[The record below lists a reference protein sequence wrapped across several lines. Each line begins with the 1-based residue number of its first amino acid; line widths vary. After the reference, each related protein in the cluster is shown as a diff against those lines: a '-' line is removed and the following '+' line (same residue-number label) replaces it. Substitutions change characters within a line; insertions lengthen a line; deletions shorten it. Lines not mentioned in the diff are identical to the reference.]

1 VKSRVALIKGPD
13 RYRNIAQALECI
25 EEEIKLP
32 PDGLLIK
39 PNFVSTTN
47 QLAATH
53 VEAVRALLDFLG
65 SRYGGSITIGEGAG
79 LTDTLEGF
87 RVFGYEPLIEKY
99 GVRLMDLNRDRW
111 VKVEVYDRN
120 LAPLELRLAKTA
132 WESPYR
138 ISIGPPKTH
147 DTVIITLSLKNMI
160 MGSLIRD
167 QRGRN
172 STLFNTLSRV
182 TPSWVKRA
190 PFLEGLKRDVSTT
203 VLRSDKSAMHQEYPA
218 INLNLYTLAKY
229 IAPQLSIID
238 GFLGMEG
245 PGPGDGEPVELQV
258 AIASTDF
265 LAADTV
271 AAKLMGYDI
280 DEIGY
285 LYYCKLKGLGVGDL
299 EKIEIVGNARLEGCI
314 RPFRPHPTYNQQ
326 LRWQIQ
332 NFERFL

>member
-1 VKSRVALIKGPD
+1 VKSRVALIKGLN
-13 RYRNIAQALECI
+13 RYRNIVQALECI

-39 PNFVSTTN
+39 PNFVSTRN

-53 VEAVRALLDFLG
+53 VEGVRALLDFLKP
-65 SRYGGSITIGEGAG
+65 RYRGSITIGEGAG
-79 LTDTLEGF
+79 LTDTFEGF
-87 RVFGYEPLIEKY
+87 RNFDYMRLTEEY
-99 GVRLMDLNRDRW
+99 GVRLIDLNRDRW
-111 VKVEVYDRN
+111 VKVKVYDRN

-138 ISIGPPKTH
+138 ISISPPKTH

-160 MGSLIRD
+160 MGSLICD
-167 QRGRN
+167 QRAGN
-172 STLFNTLSRV
+172 TTLFHTLSGL
-182 TPSWVKRA
+182 TPSWMKRVPLLDGVKR
-190 PFLEGLKRDVSTT
+190 EVSTT
-203 VLRSDKSAMHQEYPA
+203 LLRSDKSAMHQGYPA
-218 INLNLYTLAKY
+218 INLNLYALAKH
-229 IAPQLSIID
+229 IPPHLSIID

-245 PGPGDGEPVELQV
+245 LGPGHGEAVELGV

-271 AAKLMGYDI
+271 AAKVMGYDV

-299 EKIEIVGNARLEGCI
+299 ERIEIVGNAPLEDCI
-314 RPFRPHPTYNQQ
+314 HPFRPHPAYRQQ
-326 LRWQIQ
+326 LQWQIE

>member
-1 VKSRVALIKGPD
+1 VKSKLALIKGPD
-13 RYRNIAQALECI
+13 RYQNITQALECI
-25 EEEIKLP
+25 GEEIKLP

-79 LTDTLEGF
+79 LTDTFEGF
-87 RVFGYEPLIEKY
+87 RVFGYEPLIEEY

-167 QRGRN
+167 QRGKN
-172 STLFNTLSRV
+172 SALFNTLSRV
-182 TPSWVKRA
+182 TPSWVKGA
-190 PFLEGLKRDVSTT
+190 PFLEGLKRDVATT
-203 VLRSDKSAMHQEYPA
+203 VLRSDKMAMHQGYPA
-218 INLNLYTLAKY
+218 INLNLYTLAKH
-229 IAPQLSIID
+229 IAPHLSIID

-245 PGPGDGEPVELQV
+245 WGPGDGEPVELQV

-285 LYYCKLKGLGVGDL
+285 LYYCKLKGLGAGDL
-299 EKIEIVGNARLEGCI
+299 EKIEIVGNTRPEDCI
-314 RPFRPHPTYNQQ
+314 RPFRPHPAYHQQ
-326 LRWQIQ
+326 LRWQTQ
-332 NFERFL
+332 DFERFL

>member
-13 RYRNIAQALECI
+13 RYRNITQALECI
-25 EEEIKLP
+25 EQEIKLP

-47 QLAATH
+47 QLPATH

-65 SRYGGSITIGEGAG
+65 SRYGNSITIGEGAG
-79 LTDTLEGF
+79 LTDTFEGF
-87 RVFGYEPLIEKY
+87 HNFGYEPLIEEY
-99 GVRLMDLNRDRW
+99 GVRLIDLNRDRW

-120 LAPLELRLAKTA
+120 LALLELRLAKTA

-167 QRGRN
+167 QRVGN
-172 STLFNTLSRV
+172 STLFNTLSRL

-190 PFLEGLKRDVSTT
+190 PFLQGLKRDVSTT
-203 VLRSDKSAMHQEYPA
+203 LLRSDKSAMHQGYPA

-229 IAPQLSIID
+229 IAPHLSIID

-245 PGPGDGEPVELQV
+245 PGPGHGEPVELQV
-258 AIASTDF
+258 AVASTDF
-265 LAADTV
+265 LTADTV

-299 EKIEIVGNARLEGCI
+299 EKIEIVGNARLEDCI
-314 RPFRPHPTYNQQ
+314 RPFRPPPAYRQQ
-326 LRWQIQ
+326 LRWQIED
-332 NFERFL
+332 FERFL

>member
-1 VKSRVALIKGPD
+1 MKSRVALIKGPD

-25 EEEIKLP
+25 GEEIKLP

-47 QLAATH
+47 QLATTH

-79 LTDTLEGF
+79 LTDTFEGF
-87 RVFGYEPLIEKY
+87 RVFGYEPLIEEY

-111 VKVEVYDRN
+111 VKVRVYDRD
-120 LAPLELRLAKTA
+120 LAPLELRLAKTT

-167 QRGRN
+167 QRGGS
-172 STLFNTLSRV
+172 STLFHTLYRA
-182 TPSWVKRA
+182 TPSWVKGA
-190 PFLEGLKRDVSTT
+190 PFLEGLKRDVATT
-203 VLRSDKSAMHQEYPA
+203 FLRDDKFAMHQGYPA

-229 IAPQLSIID
+229 IAPHLSIID
-238 GFLGMEG
+238 GFLGMAG
-245 PGPGDGEPVELQV
+245 PGPCHGEPVELQV

-271 AAKLMGYDI
+271 AAKVMGYDI
-280 DEIGY
+280 EEIGY

-299 EKIEIVGNARLEGCI
+299 EKIEIVGNAHLEDCI
-314 RPFRPHPTYNQQ
+314 RPFRPHPTYYQQ
-326 LRWQIQ
+326 LRWRIQ
-332 NFERFL
+332 DFERFL

>member
-1 VKSRVALIKGPD
+1 VKSKVALIKGPD
-13 RYRNIAQALECI
+13 RYRNITQVLESI
-25 EEEIKLP
+25 AEEIKLP

-47 QLAATH
+47 QLASTH
-53 VEAVRALLDFLG
+53 VEGVRALLDFLKP
-65 SRYGGSITIGEGAG
+65 RYGGSITIGEAAG
-79 LTDTLEGF
+79 LTHTFEGF
-87 RVFGYEPLIEKY
+87 RNFGYMPLIEEY
-99 GVRLMDLNRDRW
+99 GVRLMDLNRDQW

-132 WESPYR
+132 RESPYR

-167 QRGRN
+167 QRVDS
-172 STLFNTLSRV
+172 STLFNALSRV

-190 PFLEGLKRDVSTT
+190 RFMEGVKREVSTT
-203 VLRSDKSAMHQEYPA
+203 LLRSDRSAIHQGYPA

-229 IAPQLSIID
+229 LVPHLSIID

-245 PGPGDGEPVELQV
+245 PGPSDGEPVELQMAV
-258 AIASTDF
+258 ASTDF

-271 AAKLMGYDI
+271 GAKVMGYDI

-285 LYYCKLKGLGVGDL
+285 LYYCKVKGLGAGDL
-299 EKIEIVGNARLEGCI
+299 EKIEIVGNARLEDCI
-314 RPFRPHPTYNQQ
+314 RPFRPHPAYHEQ
-326 LRWQIQ
+326 LRWQIP

>member
-1 VKSRVALIKGPD
+1 MKSRVAFIKGPD

-25 EEEIKLP
+25 REEIKLP
-32 PDGLLIK
+32 ADGLLIK

-53 VEAVRALLDFLG
+53 VEGVRALLDFLRP
-65 SRYGGSITIGEGAG
+65 RYGGSIIVGEGAG
-79 LTDTLEGF
+79 LTDTCEGF
-87 RVFGYEPLIEKY
+87 RNFGYEPLIEEY
-99 GVRLMDLNRDRW
+99 AVRLMDLNRDWW

-147 DTVIITLSLKNMI
+147 DTVIVTLSLKNMI

-167 QRGRN
+167 QRRGS
-172 STLFNTLSRV
+172 STLFHTLSRA
-182 TPSWVKRA
+182 TPSWVKSA

-203 VLRSDKSAMHQEYPA
+203 VLRSDKSAMHQGYPA

-229 IAPQLSIID
+229 VAPHLSIID
-238 GFLGMEG
+238 GFVGMEG
-245 PGPGDGEPVELQV
+245 PGPEHGEPVELQV

-271 AAKLMGYDI
+271 AAKLMGYDT

-285 LYYCKLKGLGVGDL
+285 LYYCKVKGLGAGDL
-299 EKIEIVGNARLEGCI
+299 EEIEIVGNTQLEDCI
-314 RPFRPHPTYNQQ
+314 RPFRPHPTYHQQ
-326 LRWQIQ
+326 LRWQIED
-332 NFERFL
+332 FERFL

>member
-1 VKSRVALIKGPD
+1 MRSRVALIKGPD
-13 RYRNIAQALECI
+13 RCRNITQALECI
-25 EEEIKLP
+25 GEEIELP

-53 VEAVRALLDFLG
+53 VEAVRALLDFLRP
-65 SRYGGSITIGEGAG
+65 RYGGSIIVGEGAG
-79 LTDTLEGF
+79 LTDTFEGF
-87 RVFGYEPLIEKY
+87 RNFGYEPLIEEY

-167 QRGRN
+167 QRGGN
-172 STLFNTLSRV
+172 SVLFNALSRV
-182 TPSWVKRA
+182 TPSWMKSA
-190 PFLEGLKRDVSTT
+190 PFLEGVKRDVSTT
-203 VLRSDKSAMHQEYPA
+203 LLRSDKFAMHQGYPA
-218 INLNLYTLAKY
+218 INLNLYTLARY
-229 IAPQLSIID
+229 IPPHLGIID

-245 PGPGDGEPVELQV
+245 PGPGYGEPVELQV

-299 EKIEIVGNARLEGCI
+299 KKIEIVGNARLEDCI
-314 RPFRPHPTYNQQ
+314 RPFRPHPTYQQQ
-326 LRWQIQ
+326 LRWQIRE
-332 NFERFL
+332 FERFL

>member
-1 VKSRVALIKGPD
+1 MKSRVALIKGPD

-25 EEEIKLP
+25 GEEIKWP

-79 LTDTLEGF
+79 LTDTFEGF
-87 RVFGYEPLIEKY
+87 RNFGYEPLIEEY

-167 QRGRN
+167 QRGGN
-172 STLFNTLSRV
+172 STLFHTLSRV

-190 PFLEGLKRDVSTT
+190 PFLQGLKRDVATT
-203 VLRSDKSAMHQEYPA
+203 VLRSDKFAMHQGYPA
-218 INLNLYTLAKY
+218 INLNLYTLAQY
-229 IAPQLSIID
+229 IAPHLSIID

-285 LYYCKLKGLGVGDL
+285 LYYCKLKGLGAGDL
-299 EKIEIVGNARLEGCI
+299 EKIEIVGNARLEDCSHL
-314 RPFRPHPTYNQQ
+314 FRPHPAYRQQ
-326 LRWQIQ
+326 LQWQIQ

>member
-1 VKSRVALIKGPD
+1 MKSRVALIKGRD
-13 RYRNIAQALECI
+13 RYRNITQALECI
-25 EEEIKLP
+25 GEEIKLP

-47 QLAATH
+47 QLASTH
-53 VEAVRALLDFLG
+53 VDAVRALLDFLKPC
-65 SRYGGSITIGEGAG
+65 YGGSITIGEGTG
-79 LTDTLEGF
+79 LTDTFEGF
-87 RVFGYEPLIEKY
+87 RNFGYEPLIAEY

-132 WESPYR
+132 GESPYR

-147 DTVIITLSLKNMI
+147 DAVIITLSLKNMI
-160 MGSLIRD
+160 MGSLIHD
-167 QRGRN
+167 QRVGSN
-172 STLFNTLSRV
+172 TLFHTLSRV

-190 PFLEGLKRDVSTT
+190 PFMEGVKREVSTT
-203 VLRSDKSAMHQEYPA
+203 LLRSDKAAMHQGYPA

-229 IAPQLSIID
+229 IAPHLSIID

-245 PGPGDGEPVELQV
+245 PGPSDGEPVELGV

-271 AAKLMGYDI
+271 AAKVMGYNI

-299 EKIEIVGNARLEGCI
+299 EKIETVGNTRLEDCI
-314 RPFRPHPTYNQQ
+314 RPFCPHPAYPQQ
-326 LRWQIQ
+326 RQWQIE